1 MFDQLRL
8 TSPWNLANR
17 RSYEVLEYLAVAAR
31 APIVIPDDDGTY
43 WPRNDAETA
52 MVCVQ
57 VADIALGLAVE
68 TAADGG
74 RRWTRRFYK
83 AFNTDNGPAAVLA
96 MAHGLAAISMRMS
109 PAGPSHERQREA
121 RRVLT
126 AAFGP
131 TADDDRFLTELVAQ
145 IDPETG
151 DGLMPA
157 RVELAFTAT
166 TWVLGADAATMP
178 GFAKWYNTAGLSGV
192 DEFVSGMAWQICFDH
207 ITTEWLRATD
217 PERLSG

>member
-1 MFDQLRL
+1 VFDQLRL
-8 TSPWNLANR
+8 TSPLKLANR
-17 RSYEVLEYLAVAAR
+17 RSYEVLDYLAVAAG
-31 APIVIPDDDGTY
+31 APIVIPGDDGIY
-43 WPRNDAETA
+43 RPRNDAETA
-52 MVCVQ
+52 MVCAQ

-68 TAADGG
+68 TAAEGS

-83 AFNTDNGPAAVLA
+83 ACNTDNGPAAVLA

-126 AAFGP
+126 SAFGP

-145 IDPETG
+145 IDPEGG
-151 DGLMPA
+151 DGLMPT
-157 RVELAFTAT
+157 RVELAFNVT
-166 TWVLGADAATMP
+166 TWVLGADAASMP
-178 GFAKWYNTAGLSGV
+178 GFAKWNDTDGLPGV
-192 DEFVSGMAWQICFDH
+192 DEFVSGMAWQICFNH

-217 PERLSG
+217 PERVIE